1 MLKNDKVKVFY
12 YIIHLMKK
20 RKIAI
25 VYDWMDSWGGV
36 ERMLLVLGE
45 IYPSA
50 DWYSSYFDFEKASWF
65 PEQISNDKLRTSFIQ
80 KLPSFIRKNRILS
93 LPFYPVAFET
103 FDFSE
108 YDLVIS
114 VTSSFAKS
122 LITHPGTEHVCIL
135 LTPTRWLWG
144 QESNYELRITNF
156 QFLIDSKILRPIKTF
171 FVNQLKRWD
180 LVASS
185 RPDRIISISK
195 TVADRCQKYYNR
207 SSVVVYPPFDIDYWE
222 GVKSQYSK
230 MLKQVQHDNKVNREN
245 IENARNDI
253 GEYYLVVSRLEPY
266 KKVDLII
273 EAFNSLTNKKLV
285 IVGAGT
291 LEKKLKKLA
300 GKNITFIQNA
310 TEIELS
316 KLYSN
321 AKALIMAQEE
331 DFGYVALEAQFFGCP
346 IISFNKGGATETV
359 IPGKTGIFFKEQTI
373 NSLRDAVAEF
383 ERYKYNLEDNVK
395 LFEKFSK
402 VNFIKN
408 IKKII

>member
-1 MLKNDKVKVFY
+1 
-12 YIIHLMKK
+12 MKK

-50 DWYSSYFDFEKASWF
+50 DWYSSYVDFDKAEWVSKLA
-65 PEQISNDKLRTSFIQ
+65 ITNDQLRIRTSFIQ
-80 KLPSFIRKNRILS
+80 KLPNFIRKNRILS

-103 FDFSE
+103 FNLSG

-122 LITHPGTEHVCIL
+122 VITHPGTKHVCIL

-144 QESNYELRITNF
+144 QEANYELRITNF
-156 QFLIDSKILRPIKTF
+156 QFLINSKIFRSIKTF
-171 FVNQLKRWD
+171 FINQLKRWD
-180 LVASS
+180 LVASN

-195 TVADRCQKYYNR
+195 TSADRCLKYYGRN
-207 SSVVVYPPFDIDYWE
+207 SEIIYPPFDIDYWE
-222 GVKSQYSK
+222 VIKSQYSK
-230 MLKQVQHDNKVNREN
+230 MLKQVRHDNKINKKN
-245 IENARNDI
+245 IENVWNDI
-253 GEYYLVVSRLEPY
+253 DEYYLVVSRLEPY
-266 KKVDLII
+266 KKIDLII

-291 LEKKLKKLA
+291 MKKKLKKLA
-300 GKNITFIQNA
+300 GRNITFIENA
-310 TEIELS
+310 TDIDLS

-321 AKALIMAQEE
+321 AKALIMPQIE

-346 IISFNKGGATETV
+346 VISYNRGGATETV
-359 IPGKTGIFFKEQTI
+359 IPGKTGVLFKEQTVDSLI
-373 NSLRDAVAEF
+373 NAVAEF
-383 ERYKYNLEDNVK
+383 ERYKYNLEDNIK

-402 VNFIKN
+402 INFVKN